1 MSDKLRVKKRMDNY
15 PMGAANDPAAPYNQ
29 AYDVEQELD
38 REYMARHGIVK
49 RKDFDDLYE

>member
-1 MSDKLRVKKRMDNY
+1 MTDNY
-15 PMGAANDPAAPYNQ
+15 PMGAADDPDAPYNQ
-29 AYDVEQELD
+29 ADNAELELE